1 MVMENGIAAGAL
13 AMGGAAQAQGKE
25 INGMVINAAAN
36 ATNSANAV
44 SEENKESA
52 AALNE
57 ATSAYE
63 AETGDERAMSQ
74 DTHFPHGIS
83 HDAFVLQY
91 VQPGLVGLI
100 DGTVS
105 SLAPIFAAAMSSSP
119 RTAFL
124 VGMATALGAGVSMG
138 WSEALSDTGK
148 TTGRGSAI
156 VRGVITGGMTTIGG
170 VFHTLPFLI
179 PSLRL
184 SLLIALIVVAIE
196 LFVIAW
202 IRYHFLHVPMKNSL
216 LVVTLGG
223 AIVLAIGMLLGV
235 S

>member
-1 MVMENGIAAGAL
+1 MVTENGMAVGAL
-13 AMGGAAQAQGKE
+13 AMGGIAQVQGKE
-25 INGMVINAAAN
+25 INGMAINSAAN
-36 ATNSANAV
+36 ATNATNIAN
-44 SEENKESA
+44 EENTENA
-52 AALNE
+52 AALDQG
-57 ATSAYE
+57 ASAYE
-63 AETGDERAMSQ
+63 VETGDERAVSQ
-74 DTHFPHGIS
+74 DSHFPRGIS

-91 VQPGLVGLI
+91 IQPGLVGLI

-156 VRGVITGGMTTIGG
+156 VRGVIIGGMTTIGG